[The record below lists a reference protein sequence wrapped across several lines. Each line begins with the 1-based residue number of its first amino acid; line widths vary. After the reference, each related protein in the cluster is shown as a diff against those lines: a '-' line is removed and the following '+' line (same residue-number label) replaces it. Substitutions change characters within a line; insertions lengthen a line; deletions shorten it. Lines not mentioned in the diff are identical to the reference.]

1 MFSEVMIVYWLYG
14 LTGMVY
20 VCSTLCRFDFHT
32 LQLLIMYFHCGRFF
46 TVPFFIPPILCFN
59 GNSIYCKSAAY
70 SIYCNSAS
78 ELLYL
83 YCGLLGYD
91 PASWYVITSSLEDHF
106 APILRVDCNGC
117 MLEGVNITCQTARCL
132 TGRLQHGSSLC
143 ENLKSYTF
151 EIFAVLGC
159 CLA

>member
-1 MFSEVMIVYWLYG
+1 MFPEVMIVCWLYG

-20 VCSTLCRFDFHT
+20 LCSTLCGFEFHT
-32 LQLLIMYFHCGRFF
+32 LQLLVENFYCGKFF

-59 GNSIYCKSAAY
+59 GNSIC
-70 SIYCNSAS
+70 CNSAS

-83 YCGLLGYD
+83 YCGVLGYD
-91 PASWYVITSSLEDHF
+91 PIRWYVITSSLEGHF
-106 APILRVDCNGC
+106 ASILRVDCYGY
-117 MLEGVNITCQTARCL
+117 MFLEGVHITCQTTHCL
-132 TGRLQHGSSLC
+132 TRRLQHGSSLC